1 MHDTPAPQDSLFT
14 STIAAEVFDPDR
26 FLDERVKKYFV
37 PNPFIFIPFNAGPRI
52 CLGQQFA
59 YNEASAII
67 VRLVQAFKS
76 ISLDMNSNP
85 EAKPPAGW
93 ATGSGRKTIEKI
105 WLMSEITTYVKG
117 GVWVKAEEADPE

>member
-26 FLDERVKKYFV
+26 FLDERAQKYLV

-52 CLGQQFA
+52 CPGQQFA
-59 YNEASAII
+59 YNEASVMI
-67 VRLVQAFKS
+67 VRLIQAFKN

-85 EAKPPAGW
+85 EANPPGGW
-93 ATGSGRKTIEKI
+93 AMGSGRKTIEKV
-105 WLMSEITTYVKG
+105 WVKSEVTMYAKG
-117 GVWVKAEEADPE
+117 GVWVRMEEADPE